1 MKVLL
6 LENVKKIGRK
16 NEIKEVSDGYARNF
30 LIPNKKAMPA
40 NQTAL
45 HLKNNAETKENTL
58 LARYKELAE
67 KLNGET
73 LVFELKT
80 GLNGEVFGSINA
92 EQIEKTLKE
101 KGYGETEVSANSLK
115 TLGEHQA
122 TVRLGRGINGTVKV
136 RLLSRS

>member
-6 LENVKKIGRK
+6 LEDVKKIGRK

-58 LARYKELAE
+58 LTRYKELAE

-92 EQIEKTLKE
+92 EQIEKALKE

-122 TVRLGRGINGTVKV
+122 TVRFGRGISGTVKV

>member
-6 LENVKKIGRK
+6 LEDVKKIGRK

-30 LIPNKKAMPA
+30 LIPNKKAMSA

-58 LARYKELAE
+58 LTRYKELAE

-73 LVFELKT
+73 LTFELKT

-92 EQIEKTLKE
+92 EQIKKTLKE
-101 KGYGETEVSANSLK
+101 KSYGETEVLVNSLK

-122 TVRLGRGINGTVKV
+122 TVRFGRGISGTVKV

>member
-1 MKVLL
+1 M
-6 LENVKKIGRK
+6 EDVKKIGRK

-30 LIPNKKAMPA
+30 LIPNKKAMSA

-58 LARYKELAE
+58 LTRYKELAE

-73 LVFELKT
+73 LTFELKT

-92 EQIEKTLKE
+92 EQIKKTLKE
-101 KGYGETEVSANSLK
+101 KSYGETEVLVNSLK

-122 TVRLGRGINGTVKV
+122 TVRFGRGISGTVKV